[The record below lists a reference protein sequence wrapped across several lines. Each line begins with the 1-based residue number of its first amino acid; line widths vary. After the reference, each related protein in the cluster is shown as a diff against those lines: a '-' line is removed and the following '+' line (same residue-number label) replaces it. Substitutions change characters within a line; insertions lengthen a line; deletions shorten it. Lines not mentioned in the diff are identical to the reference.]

1 MQDFLIAQAN
11 VPFSIA
17 LVIVVMLGV
26 FEIIAMIAGLSIFN
40 ALENALSLD
49 ADVDTSVSVT
59 GITGLLGWLCLNRLP
74 LLIWLVLALS
84 SFAIAG
90 YVLNF
95 ISLQISGALLPQLI
109 SVPLALV
116 LTCLSSHFVG
126 NGIANLLP
134 KNETSAVSVDALSG
148 CVGTITQGRAV
159 KGMPAEAMVRDAFG
173 QKHYVLVEP
182 EEVGIEFIRG
192 ANLVLLA
199 HKGKVWTAAR
209 IG

>member
-26 FEIIAMIAGLSIFN
+26 FEIIAMIVGLSIFN

-49 ADVDTSVSVT
+49 VDIDTSVSVT